1 MTAKNKRTRSANPH
15 PGPGNKTNPGHNP
28 GPFAW
33 LERHV
38 MAWKTVSSA
47 CPAAS
52 RPAQPSTPLL
62 YIQRVD
68 LPRFSQRPEMTG
80 YVRKIKKPVPLP
92 PPVILTLPQRSG

>member
-1 MTAKNKRTRSANPH
+1 MENRFFRLSRRQQASA
-15 PGPGNKTNPGHNP
+15 
-28 GPFAW
+28 
-33 LERHV
+33 
-38 MAWKTVSSA
+38 TVN
-47 CPAAS
+47 
-52 RPAQPSTPLL
+52 PLL